1 MARCTV
7 LYLGGQSAERLD
19 EAGLVGRAT
28 FNGEAVRVPSAPRS
42 ALERGDAACCGGSD
56 LVAEYAPGAGPFVGP
71 TPAGSASV
79 VGVSTHN
86 HNLPELLRQ
95 VQ

>member
-28 FNGEAVRVPSAPRS
+28 FNGETGRVPSAPRS
-42 ALERGDAACCGGSD
+42 ALERGDAAFLGGSD
-56 LVAEYAPGAGPFVGP
+56 LVADMFLDPGLSWDQP
-71 TPAGSASV
+71 
-79 VGVSTHN
+79 
-86 HNLPELLRQ
+86 LLGTAL
-95 VQ
+95 

>member
-28 FNGEAVRVPSAPRS
+28 FNGEIGRVPSEPRS
-42 ALERGDAACCGGSD
+42 ALERGGAASCGGSD
-56 LVAEYAPGAGPFVGP
+56 LVAEYAPG
-71 TPAGSASV
+71 PA
-79 VGVSTHN
+79 
-86 HNLPELLRQ
+86 P
-95 VQ
+95 